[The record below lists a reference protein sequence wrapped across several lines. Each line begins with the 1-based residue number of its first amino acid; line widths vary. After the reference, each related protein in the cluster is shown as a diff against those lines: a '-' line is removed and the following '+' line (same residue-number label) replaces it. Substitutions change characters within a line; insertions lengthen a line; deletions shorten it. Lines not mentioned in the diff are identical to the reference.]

1 MSAVTVPQ
9 TIDDPVHLLLWSA
22 DEIIPFLVCMLTGM
36 LIDQLEGREA
46 CTLPGGGAGPEAHR
60 PPEARAP
67 FQNLLAGTAECFEGA
82 AMIMALPA
90 VEIGEI

>member
-36 LIDQLEGREA
+36 LADHFLMA
-46 CTLPGGGAGPEAHR
+46 S
-60 PPEARAP
+60 
-67 FQNLLAGTAECFEGA
+67 LAGLFSVKAYRRFRDNRPDGYTLHAVYWLGL
-82 AMIMALPA
+82 LPSA
-90 VEIGEI
+90 SGTIPNPFIRRFLP